1 MQKAEDSGSSLELL
15 CPCCEATLVVD
26 RATGV
31 VIHHKPK
38 PEAKKNESIGGIL
51 GNLEAK
57 KESAEKLFQREM
69 SSLKDR
75 DRLLEEKLQ
84 EAFKRAKESKDDK
97 PIRPFDMD

>member
-1 MQKAEDSGSSLELL
+1 METSKENETSLEIL
-15 CPCCEATLVVD
+15 CPCCEATIIVD
-26 RATGV
+26 RATGAI
-31 VIHHKPK
+31 IHHAAK
-38 PEAKKNESIGGIL
+38 PEARKNESIGGIL
-51 GNLEAK
+51 GSLEAK